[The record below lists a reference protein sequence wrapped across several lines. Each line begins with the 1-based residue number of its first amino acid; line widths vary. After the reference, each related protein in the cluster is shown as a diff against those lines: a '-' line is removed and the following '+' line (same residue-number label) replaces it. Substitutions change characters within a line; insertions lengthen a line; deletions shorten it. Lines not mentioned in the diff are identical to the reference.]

1 MNLRLLLEKATS
13 GKWEWDHGDVGT
25 DHSEPYCT
33 IYKDGG
39 DLIIAEV
46 NDKFSTEEGHANAA
60 LIVALHNCAP
70 ELLAVAEAAESYIDE
85 VDNGLIS
92 GTHDRRAHML
102 HVTRAA
108 LAVLKEKEAKVC
120 P

>member
-60 LIVALHNCAP
+60 LIVALHNCAD
-70 ELLAVAEAAESYIDE
+70 ELLKVAEAAEKYIA
-85 VDNGLIS
+85 NGRHAEWCYQQGIHCACGKEKVS
-92 GTHDRRAHML
+92 
-102 HVTRAA
+102 AA
-108 LAVLKEKEAKVC
+108 LRALREKAGKL
-120 P
+120 